1 MKIKIKS
8 ILEEI
13 APQVFQIRNL
23 DEAKEIINNHVN
35 GKKIKDTDK
44 QIITR
49 NINELKNINAIHRYV
64 ANSLLKYEG
73 LGIN

>member
-13 APQVFQIRNL
+13 APQIFQIRNL

-49 NINELKNINAIHRYV
+49 NINELKNINAVHRYV

-73 LGIN
+73 LGVN

>member
-1 MKIKIKS
+1 MKIQIKS

-13 APQVFQIRNL
+13 APQVFQTRNL
-23 DEAKEIINNHVN
+23 NEAKDIILNHVN

-44 QIITR
+44 QIIIK
-49 NINELKNINAIHRYV
+49 NVNELKNINSVHRYI

-73 LGIN
+73 LGVR

>member
-1 MKIKIKS
+1 MKIQIKS

-23 DEAKEIINNHVN
+23 NEAKDIILDHVN

-44 QIITR
+44 QIIIK
-49 NINELKNINAIHRYV
+49 NVNELKNINSVHRYI

-73 LGIN
+73 LGVK

>member
-49 NINELKNINAIHRYV
+49 NINELKNINAVHRYV

-73 LGIN
+73 LGVN

>member
-49 NINELKNINAIHRYV
+49 NINELKNINAVHRYV

>member
-13 APQVFQIRNL
+13 APQVFQVRNL
-23 DEAKEIINNHVN
+23 DEAKDIILNHVN

-44 QIITR
+44 HIINR
-49 NINELKNINAIHRYV
+49 NINELKNINAVHRYV